1 MLVAGLGTSAVVSL
15 GSALQILVFVLAACS
30 ALAAGSSILV
40 VQAVGARD
48 IARVSH
54 LARQSLLLSILVSLP
69 LAGTGLALA
78 GPIIGII
85 GLSQEVAHVATGYL
99 QVTMGSVVIMV
110 TSLIAGGVLRS
121 AGDSRT
127 PMVVSAIARSKQVRA
142 AAALRR
148 SEKYA
153 SMTWPC

>member
-40 VQAVGARD
+40 VQAVGAGD

-78 GPIIGII
+78 GPIIG
-85 GLSQEVAHVATGYL
+85 LSQEVAHVATGYL
-99 QVTMGSVVIMV
+99 QVTIGSVVIMV